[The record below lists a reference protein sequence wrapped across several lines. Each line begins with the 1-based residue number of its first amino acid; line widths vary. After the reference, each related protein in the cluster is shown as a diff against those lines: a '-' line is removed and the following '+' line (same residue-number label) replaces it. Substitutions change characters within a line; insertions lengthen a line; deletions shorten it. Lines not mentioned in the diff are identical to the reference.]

1 MQKCRSL
8 TTPSLIIAF
17 AIGAAA
23 LSAQP
28 ANASDRFSEAWA
40 LGLARF
46 ESTMDRTW
54 FRLSSM
60 VRTPIQP
67 AEGAVLVPGGKEG
80 AILVPGGG
88 GKEGAIL
95 VPGGIAAPS
104 YSRPSTGQVEHDQS
118 Y

>member
-28 ANASDRFSEAWA
+28 ANASDRFSEAWT

-60 VRTPIQP
+60 VRTPVQP
-67 AEGAVLVPGGKEG
+67 AEGAVPVPGGKEG
-80 AILVPGGG
+80 AVPVPG
-88 GKEGAIL
+88 GKEGAVP
-95 VPGGIAAPS
+95 VPGGISGPS
-104 YSRPSTGQVEHDQS
+104 LTRPPAGADRDRS

>member
-28 ANASDRFSEAWA
+28 ANASDRFSDAWA

-54 FRLSSM
+54 FRLSSI
-60 VRTPIQP
+60 VRAPIQP

-80 AILVPGGG
+80 AILVPGG
-88 GKEGAIL
+88 KEGAIL

-104 YSRPSTGQVEHDQS
+104 YSRPSTAQVELDQS

>member
-8 TTPSLIIAF
+8 TTPSLIFAF

-46 ESTMDRTW
+46 ESTLDRTW

-80 AILVPGGG
+80 AILVPGG
-88 GKEGAIL
+88 KEGAIL

-104 YSRPSTGQVEHDQS
+104 YSRPSTSHVERDQS